1 MTVSTG
7 LQYLI
12 EEFQR
17 AAQGLEPKRSG
28 QTISVDTVA
37 ARVASFYE
45 KLRGVVDWREE
56 HLLRKTAI
64 ERMLKRRM
72 LLNKNGKEM
81 AEPLLQELVRGG
93 HFPNN
98 SIPTERIEDIQNII
112 DKHASLMNAVGMDDW
127 LLSIAAAEIEE
138 ILAYPRKE
146 LALIDFMSRD
156 MQERIQP
163 EGYNEHISVAVRKA
177 LFKLDNPTITYH
189 LLSRFYPDWG
199 SDPQHLKAT
208 REHIEQI
215 LASPITEKIY
225 LFAERHDTSYLI
237 LSDILEE
244 NPNAFSEASDD
255 SINIEGE
262 IKAAY
267 DTRRNRLQGKIRR
280 AAIYSIASIFI
291 TKIFIARLVEVPVD
305 QYFGL
310 SLDYTAMAIN
320 VLFPPLF
327 LLVFVLSAKTSS
339 AENFQRV
346 LMEVMKIA
354 KGTQSQDTYDISPP
368 RKKRTTLRAI
378 AYMMYLL
385 SFLVSF
391 GVIVWILQKLHFSVF
406 SIAIFLLFISLVAFA
421 GTKIRQRA
429 RELMIG
435 EEKEGFLHGL
445 FDFFSLPIVQVGKW
459 LSGKIAR
466 YNILVLFLTFLI
478 EIPFQ
483 IFVEFIDQ
491 WRSFLKEQKEKIH

>member
-1 MTVSTG
+1 MTVSTR

-12 EEFQR
+12 GELQR

-64 ERMLKRRM
+64 ERMLTRRM
-72 LLNKNGKEM
+72 LLNKRGKEM
-81 AEPLLQELVRGG
+81 AEPLLEELVRGG

-98 SIPTERIEDIQNII
+98 SIPSERIEDIQNII

-127 LLSIAAAEIEE
+127 LLSISAAEIEE
-138 ILAYPRKE
+138 TLAYPRKE
-146 LALIDFMSRD
+146 LALIACMAQDVE
-156 MQERIQP
+156 ERIQP
-163 EGYNEHISVAVRKA
+163 KGYDEHIFVAVQKA
-177 LFKLDNPTITYH
+177 LFKLDNSTIIYH
-189 LLSRFYPDWG
+189 LLQRFYPDWG
-199 SDPQHLKAT
+199 EYPQNLKAT

-215 LASPITEKIY
+215 LTSPITEKIY
-225 LFAERHDTSYLI
+225 LFAERHDTPYLI
-237 LSDILEE
+237 LSDILEK
-244 NPNAFSEASDD
+244 NVNVFSDD
-255 SINIEGE
+255 STNIEGE
-262 IKAAY
+262 ILRAY
-267 DTRRNRLQGKIRR
+267 DARRNRLQGKIRR

-327 LLVFVLSAKTSS
+327 LLVFVLSVKTSS

-346 LMEVMKIA
+346 LMEVMRII
-354 KGTQSQDTYDISPP
+354 KGTQVQDTYEISSLK
-368 RKKRTTLRAI
+368 KKRTTLRAI
-378 AYMMYLL
+378 AYIMYLL

-391 GVIVWILQKLHFSVF
+391 GVIVWILQQLHFSMF
-406 SIAIFLLFISLVAFA
+406 SIVIFLLFISLVSFA

-435 EEKEGFLHGL
+435 EEKEGFWHGI

-466 YNILVLFLTFLI
+466 YNILVLILTFLI